1 VSVLGAATATACA
14 LVLGAAAVGHLRDP
28 AATRRALGAHG
39 VLPGRTTRSWLA
51 LALPVVEAGLAMG
64 LTVALLTPA
73 PALGRSAAVGALLLF
88 AAFTGYLFLVLRRT
102 AGAPPVP
109 CGCGLGGAPLTVWSV
124 ARAGML
130 TALAGTTL
138 LGGTMEGGGGLDP
151 AAPAWAQLVVIV
163 TAGIALALGV
173 ALLPAAR
180 AVPISL
186 QLARGGG
193 R

>member
-1 VSVLGAATATACA
+1 MGAVCVGHVLG
-14 LVLGAAAVGHLRDP
+14 
-28 AATRRALGAHG
+28 TRREAAG
-39 VLPGRTTRSWLA
+39 VTA
-51 LALPVVEAGLAMG
+51 
-64 LTVALLTPA
+64 
-73 PALGRSAAVGALLLF
+73 AAVGALLLF

-151 AAPAWAQLVVIV
+151 AAPACA
-163 TAGIALALGV
+163 V
-173 ALLPAAR
+173 A
-180 AVPISL
+180 
-186 QLARGGG
+186 
-193 R
+193 